1 MDANS
6 HKAVQEAMMPIR
18 DKIDIGRAANIQF
31 SALEARLEKSIVLLA
46 DHISVTKGLKAL
58 HGDGALAAKDVSMGQ
73 HTFKQ
78 LSACS
83 TEGSAEA
90 VGKKASIANALA
102 QVGTRWLMFNVVHTL
117 PDTPNKKCID
127 DMIREGAK
135 SFREALRTLAR
146 PGGVGEMCL
155 ACPAASLELCTNVV
169 AILGEALGKLEKGIS
184 SFAEEKGK
192 GLMERATE
200 LEAKYLT
207 EKEHKTH
214 NAFLDAFAKPE
225 LKDLSPL
232 HKKLGSD
239 LDSVVEAL
247 TSLGELEL
255 PEGVKIVQD
264 IVVRLSCMSIKW
276 AMYSLLS
283 QDVADPGSADDRIVS
298 LVDRHFGTDI
308 KEKLDK
314 DIYET
319 VYNKAE
325 DIKKAKAS
333 GKAISR
339 KDKAHATPAGKSAKK
354 QRNS

>member
-18 DKIDIGRAANIQF
+18 EIDIGRAANIQL

-78 LSACS
+78 LSAC
-83 TEGSAEA
+83 TTDGSADV
-90 VGKKASIANALA
+90 VGKKASIANTLA

-339 KDKAHATPAGKSAKK
+339 KDKAHATPAGKPAKK